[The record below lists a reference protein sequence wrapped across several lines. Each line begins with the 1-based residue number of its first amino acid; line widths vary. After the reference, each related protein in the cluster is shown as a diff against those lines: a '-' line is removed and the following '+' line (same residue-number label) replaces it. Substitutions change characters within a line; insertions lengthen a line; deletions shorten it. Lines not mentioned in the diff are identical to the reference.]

1 MKQFSTM
8 EQEDIIDCIY
18 EKLSEEEQNDHN
30 YATIVE
36 WVCELC
42 DKLSFN

>member
-1 MKQFSTM
+1 M

-18 EKLSEEEQNDHN
+18 EKLSEEEQTDHN

-36 WVCELC
+36 
-42 DKLSFN
+42 